1 MDTTIIEMPLRILAV
16 VLGLAFVVT
25 AGISTRRHMGGRPAG
40 WGTPVSFFVLHAGAV
55 AMPVLMRMGELVGE
69 ESGPDK
75 DPPPLAADSGAAS
88 ADTVLLMVALGI
100 LTVGGTA
107 VGIWAL
113 RSKPTSSAPTAAVRA
128 LRRRSTSSAPT
139 QSQLDRERETET
151 ARLWDRHVAALNEIK
166 GSYVE
171 FETDPWSA
179 FRRPLLGDVTE
190 PATAAFHDAF
200 AHAQDLHTDTRP
212 TSRELVNDFGAA
224 VRAATRAWQAADQH
238 ARMIA
243 VPATTDTDRR
253 RLRQAEDALHLALDE
268 RTSAAE
274 RRVALGRVE
283 ELIKGLTIMAPK
295 ARTTIVAEID
305 HIERRAI
312 TG

>member
-88 ADTVLLMVALGI
+88 SDVGQLLLIVVPSIVIVCGIVA
-100 LTVGGTA
+100 A
-107 VGIWAL
+107 VCAL
-113 RSKPTSSAPTAAVRA
+113 RHSPASSV
-128 LRRRSTSSAPT
+128 PT
-139 QSQLDRERETET
+139 QSQLAREKEIET
-151 ARLWDRHVAALNEIK
+151 ARLWDRHVSALNEIK
-166 GSYVE
+166 ESYVE

-190 PATAAFHDAF
+190 PSTAAFHDAF
-200 AHAQDLHTDTRP
+200 TRAQDLHTDTRP

-238 ARMIA
+238 ARTIA
-243 VPATTDTDRR
+243 VPATTGTDRR

-268 RTSAAE
+268 RASAAE

-295 ARTTIVAEID
+295 ARTTIVAELD
-305 HIERRAI
+305 HIERQAI